1 MDTDFINK
9 IIVTYNELIS
19 ESDEN
24 STGVAAVQNANGSII
39 LLGVAS
45 TNQLGASIIIDGAT
59 LFSLSDTNPR
69 GMAERLNKVLDDF
82 NNIVDTVNDENIQ
95 FDDETVSDIG
105 MAFFHTM
112 AKIGKSEQ

>member
-45 TNQLGASIIIDGAT
+45 PNQLGASIIIDGAT

-95 FDDETVSDIG
+95 FDDETISDIG
-105 MAFFHTM
+105 MAFFHAM